1 MVTLFLTQGNAQE
14 ELSSSLNKDHKEV
27 TNSSEN
33 SMEDILEE
41 IAALKY
47 QNRQLVEMVSELS
60 NRVSSARN
68 DLENATSVLSLAV
81 EDNKL
86 LIQDNKDNIG
96 LVSSQVNINDG
107 HIISAVRRIDENKE
121 YIDQLSIRGAQCG
134 YRYHWTT
141 ADSTIT
147 YEKTLLNV

>member
-1 MVTLFLTQGNAQE
+1 MIYLVPIVTFFLTQGNAQE
-14 ELSSSLNKDHKEV
+14 ELSSSLNKDHKEL
-27 TNSSEN
+27 TNSSES

-60 NRVSSARN
+60 NRVSSTRN

-96 LVSSQVNINDG
+96 LVMGDVISNEAHIN
-107 HIISAVRRIDENKE
+107 S
-121 YIDQLSIRGAQCG
+121 
-134 YRYHWTT
+134 
-141 ADSTIT
+141 
-147 YEKTLLNV
+147 